1 MTNILKNIVTFGA
14 QGRIDKAMKSLKAAL
29 KERDDKFSAMSAAHK
44 AACKKSDD
52 LTKLKKESMIELKK
66 IKKLNN
72 SLSVK
77 DREVLSLFF
86 DGSPIKNSKELSM
99 LVESSKS
106 FTASECLNGATKGA
120 IAATSSY
127 FLLGDAAAASAGLA
141 ASVIAIPALIA
152 IGAFSHISAS
162 KKINEIQEQ
171 EYIILQETAKI
182 NKNILEYNFIIKR
195 CDEIYEAL
203 NKAMLVY
210 RKMYRKAYKEI
221 YQIPIL
227 SRILKSKNSNLSEK
241 KLRTVYGLV
250 SAVQSILLII
260 ESKKE

>member
-14 QGRIDKAMKSLKAAL
+14 QGRIDKAMRSFKTAL
-29 KERDDKFSAMSAAHK
+29 QERDEKFSAMVTAHK
-44 AACKKSDD
+44 SACNKSDN
-52 LTKLKKESMIELKK
+52 LTKLKNKSMKGLKE

-77 DREVLSLFF
+77 DREVLSLYLNE
-86 DGSPIKNSKELSM
+86 SPIIHSKELSI
-99 LVESSKS
+99 LVKYSES
-106 FTASECLNGATKGA
+106 FTASEYLNGATKGA

-162 KKINEIQEQ
+162 KKIKGIQEQ
-171 EYIILQETAKI
+171 EYILLQETAKI
-182 NKNILEYNFIIKR
+182 NEKLLEYSFIIKR
-195 CDEIYEAL
+195 CDEIQGAL
-203 NKAMLVY
+203 KKAMVVY
-210 RKMYRKAYKEI
+210 KKLYRNTYKAI
-221 YQIPIL
+221 YPIPIL
-227 SRILKSKNSNLSEK
+227 SRLFKSKNSNLSDK
-241 KLRTVYGLV
+241 KLKTVYALV

-260 ESKKE
+260 ESKKA